1 LPRATAHKS
10 ATAGFTLIEVLVAL
24 TIVAVSLSAIGALVA
39 TNTYGSHSLERHLI
53 ELELGRGIATAL
65 PDRDQLF
72 LGSLH
77 GDIAGH
83 HWRVDTLPFS
93 GNVNAAQATPWV
105 PQTIIVTLQSPGGGA
120 LQIETVRLERRS
132 AR

>member
-1 LPRATAHKS
+1 MPRATVHKG
-10 ATAGFTLIEVLVAL
+10 ATAGFTLVEVLVAL
-24 TIVAVSLSAIGALVA
+24 TIVAVSLSAISALVA
-39 TNTYGSHSLERHLI
+39 TSVHGSRSLERHLT
-53 ELELGRGIATAL
+53 ELELTRGIATAL
-65 PDRDQLF
+65 PDRDQLL

-83 HWRVDTLPFS
+83 HWRIDVSPFT

-105 PQTIIVTLQSPGGGA
+105 PQTIIVTVQSPSGGA

-132 AR
+132 TR